1 VIQKRIIEIIIVQD
15 LTMVET
21 GKNANFLAAQDV
33 EGLTVLV
40 EWPRQP
46 GGIHKASRGGAAT
59 MEALK
64 EKSDEALHLAMQTIR
79 SMSYRVFN
87 TMDTIGTKA
96 RPDEAEIEFG
106 INLDTEVGAL
116 VAKASTGAQIKVT
129 LKWNKSQI
137 SQMPMQTTTNESS
150 SS

>member
-1 VIQKRIIEIIIVQD
+1 MAEID
-15 LTMVET
+15 N
-21 GKNANFLAAQDV
+21 NADFVAAQGA
-33 EGLTVLV
+33 EEFTVLV

-46 GGIHKASRGGAAT
+46 GGIQKASRGGAAT

-64 EKSDEALHLAMQTIR
+64 EKSEEALHLAMQTIR

-87 TMDTIGTKA
+87 TMDTIGSKV

-116 VAKASTGAQIKVT
+116 VAKASTGAQIKVK

-137 SQMPMQTTTNESS
+137 PQVPTQTASNESS
-150 SS
+150 SL